1 MSSELIRATGI
12 NSGLDTESIISA
24 YTSTASKRVQEAKNG
39 KQINEWT
46 QDAWKDMN
54 SKIYSFYSKTLSTNR
69 LASAYSKTKV
79 TTSNDALSVVAGDNA
94 VMGVQT
100 AQIKETAKAA
110 YLTGSKVAI
119 TKGTDNLSATLGIAA
134 GQKITYMDKSGVEQT
149 IQIGGEAT
157 DGATVVNTM
166 DELVNALKKAGVN
179 ANYDTEN
186 QRLFLSAKNTGTE
199 KDFSLGGDLDALQ
212 KLGLATK
219 AQGGDAVKID
229 GADAKL
235 ILNGAEFTS
244 NTNSFNINGS
254 TYTINYLPE
263 NTDEQISVTTGRDYD
278 AVYDV
283 VKDMMKEYNNLVNE
297 MSKLYNAAS
306 AKGYDPLTDEQKEAM
321 TESQIEDW
329 EEKIKGALL
338 RNDDTLYDVLSVMSN
353 TTTQGFEVNGKKMY
367 LSDFGISTMGYFEAE
382 ENERYAL
389 HIDGDEDDSNTAS
402 KANKLKAMIASD
414 PEAVTSFFQQLSQSL
429 YTNLYSKMGSTK
441 LSSIYKVYNDKQLDT
456 EHDEWTKKIAEL
468 EQKLTDMEDR
478 YYAQFS
484 QMEVALSK
492 MNSNQSAVSSMLGM

>member
-179 ANYDTEN
+179 ANFDTEN

-229 GADAKL
+229 GADAKMGSVSTAASSF
-235 ILNGAEFTS
+235 ILQSVLMEAAEIVGKGGAELPVYMS
-244 NTNSFNINGS
+244 GNVEGGADFNKSLIKK
-254 TYTINYLPE
+254 YM
-263 NTDEQISVTTGRDYD
+263 GR
-278 AVYDV
+278 
-283 VKDMMKEYNNLVNE
+283 VKHL
-297 MSKLYNAAS
+297 
-306 AKGYDPLTDEQKEAM
+306 
-321 TESQIEDW
+321 
-329 EEKIKGALL
+329 
-338 RNDDTLYDVLSVMSN
+338 
-353 TTTQGFEVNGKKMY
+353 
-367 LSDFGISTMGYFEAE
+367 
-382 ENERYAL
+382 
-389 HIDGDEDDSNTAS
+389 
-402 KANKLKAMIASD
+402 
-414 PEAVTSFFQQLSQSL
+414 
-429 YTNLYSKMGSTK
+429 
-441 LSSIYKVYNDKQLDT
+441 
-456 EHDEWTKKIAEL
+456 
-468 EQKLTDMEDR
+468 
-478 YYAQFS
+478 
-484 QMEVALSK
+484 
-492 MNSNQSAVSSMLGM
+492 